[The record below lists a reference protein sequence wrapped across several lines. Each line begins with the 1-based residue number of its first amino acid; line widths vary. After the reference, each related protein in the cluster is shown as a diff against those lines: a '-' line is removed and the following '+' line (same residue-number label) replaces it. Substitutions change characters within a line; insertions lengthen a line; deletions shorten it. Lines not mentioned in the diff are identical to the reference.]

1 MNGTAPRAGA
11 APRRLGSIDAL
22 RGITVAAM
30 LVVND
35 PGDWSAV
42 FAPLRHSE
50 WHGCTPTDLV
60 FPFFL
65 FLVGV
70 SMAFSV
76 MPRAG
81 NAAARPALARGVLE
95 RALRIAVAG
104 VLLHLL
110 IWRGLDTP
118 NFRIWG
124 VLQRIALCAAVA
136 GLMAIYLRPRAQAA
150 TLVVLLVAYT
160 LILLEGGGLALWTN
174 PASRLDTALFAPLL
188 YQWHPDTGLGHDPEG
203 LLSTLGAI
211 GSTVFGLLAG
221 QLLRDGRTR
230 LLVAVGVAGGV
241 LGLLLPLAVPMNKQL
256 WTPSYV
262 LWTGAL
268 AALALWLAHVLVDRR
283 GLPAV
288 GRRFGVNAITTYL
301 GANVMA
307 VGLLGSGAWA
317 WVWQQLATAMPG
329 ALELASLLQ
338 ALVFVAFWWSV
349 AWWLDSRKIYLKI

>member
-1 MNGTAPRAGA
+1 MNTMPSG
-11 APRRLGSIDAL
+11 RLGSIDAL

-30 LVVND
+30 LLVNN

-76 MPRAG
+76 MPRAV
-81 NAAARPALARGVLE
+81 APAARPALARGVLE

-110 IWRGLDTP
+110 IWWGLHTP

-124 VLQRIALCAAVA
+124 VLQRIALCAALV
-136 GLMAIYLRPRAQAA
+136 GLMAVYLRPRAQAA
-150 TLVVLLVAYT
+150 VLVALLVAYA
-160 LILLEGGGLALWTN
+160 LVLLEGGGLAPWTN
-174 PASRLDTALFAPLL
+174 PASRLDTTLFAPFL

-203 LLSTLGAI
+203 LLSTAGALA
-211 GSTVFGLLAG
+211 STVLGLLAG
-221 QLLRDGRTR
+221 QALRQGRTA
-230 LLVAVGVAGGV
+230 LLVGTGVAAIVMGALLAMV
-241 LGLLLPLAVPMNKQL
+241 LPMNKQL

-262 LWTGAL
+262 LWTGGL
-268 AALALWLAHVLVDRR
+268 ATLALWLAHVLVDRR
-283 GLPAV
+283 GWPAV
-288 GRRFGVNAITTYL
+288 GRRFGVNAITAYL
-301 GANVMA
+301 GSSVMA

-317 WVWQQLATAMPG
+317 WVWQQLATAMPN

-338 ALVFVAFWWSV
+338 ALAFVGVWWVV
-349 AWWLDSRKIYLKI
+349 AWWLDARRIYLKI